1 MSEPLLHEIRAT
13 KPAAPAALRER
24 VRALAAQEP
33 AREPFLARLE
43 WRRLVLVA
51 PATLAV
57 ALVAGT
63 VIGLTRDDVGV
74 GGRDQ
79 AVSSG
84 ATELQAD
91 AAGESAPPV
100 SEALPQAGKAV
111 VPPVGGRLQQY
122 QAELRLRVDD
132 VEALSNA
139 TRRSMQIARSL
150 GGFVASVQYEAPDS
164 GVGGA
169 QLVLRVPTARVETAV
184 LQLSSLGTILGQ
196 RVGIQDLQ
204 ATADDLNDQIAAA
217 EREVASLLRQ
227 LRAPNLTEDARAQLQ
242 IRLADARRQVD
253 DLRSALRST
262 RTEGTLATIQLSLTT
277 EEIPVGNGGDSRID
291 DVKDV
296 LAWEAIA
303 LLYALVIAGPLVLLG
318 VLVRLAFRLRR
329 RRENARLLDQ
339 P

>member
-33 AREPFLARLE
+33 AREPFLARCE

-91 AAGESAPPV
+91 AATEAAPPV
-100 SEALPQAGKAV
+100 SGALPQSGKAA
-111 VPPVGGRLQQY
+111 PSIGAPR
-122 QAELRLRVDD
+122 
-132 VEALSNA
+132 A
-139 TRRSMQIARSL
+139 TS
-150 GGFVASVQYEAPDS
+150 
-164 GVGGA
+164 
-169 QLVLRVPTARVETAV
+169 
-184 LQLSSLGTILGQ
+184 
-196 RVGIQDLQ
+196 
-204 ATADDLNDQIAAA
+204 
-217 EREVASLLRQ
+217 
-227 LRAPNLTEDARAQLQ
+227 
-242 IRLADARRQVD
+242 
-253 DLRSALRST
+253 
-262 RTEGTLATIQLSLTT
+262 
-277 EEIPVGNGGDSRID
+277 
-291 DVKDV
+291 
-296 LAWEAIA
+296 
-303 LLYALVIAGPLVLLG
+303 
-318 VLVRLAFRLRR
+318 RR
-329 RRENARLLDQ
+329 RNGAGW

>member
-1 MSEPLLHEIRAT
+1 MSEPLLHEIRET
-13 KPAAPAALRER
+13 KPAAPPALRER
-24 VRALAAQEP
+24 VRAIAAREP
-33 AREPFLARLE
+33 AREPFLARFE

-63 VIGLTRDDVGV
+63 VIGLTRDDVGAGE
-74 GGRDQ
+74 GGQ

-84 ATELQAD
+84 PVTELQAD
-91 AAGESAPPV
+91 DARDSAPSSSSGAMP
-100 SEALPQAGKAV
+100 ETV

-150 GGFVASVQYEAPDS
+150 GGFVASVQYEAPDT

-184 LQLSSLGTILGQ
+184 LQLSALGTILGQ

-204 ATADDLNDQIAAA
+204 AAADDLGDQIAAA

-242 IRLADARRQVD
+242 IRLADARRQVE

-262 RTEGTLATIQLSLTT
+262 RTEGSLATIQLSLTT
-277 EEIPVGNGGDSRID
+277 EEIPVGAGGDSRLDEI
-291 DVKDV
+291 KDV

-303 LLYALVIAGPLVLLG
+303 LLYVLVVAGPLVLLG
-318 VLVRLAFRLRR
+318 VLVWLAFRLRR
-329 RRENARLLDQ
+329 RREEARLLEQ

>member
-1 MSEPLLHEIRAT
+1 MSEPLLHEIRET
-13 KPAAPAALRER
+13 KPAAPPALRER
-24 VRALAAQEP
+24 VRAIAAREP
-33 AREPFLARLE
+33 VREPFLARFE

-63 VIGLTRDDVGV
+63 VIGLTRDDVGAGE
-74 GGRDQ
+74 GGQ

-84 ATELQAD
+84 PVTELQAD
-91 AAGESAPPV
+91 DARESAP
-100 SEALPQAGKAV
+100 SSSGEAMPETV

-150 GGFVASVQYEAPDS
+150 GGFVASVQYEAPDT

-184 LQLSSLGTILGQ
+184 LQLSALGTILGQ

-204 ATADDLNDQIAAA
+204 AAADDLGDQIAAA

-242 IRLADARRQVD
+242 IRLADARRQVE

-262 RTEGTLATIQLSLTT
+262 RTEGSLATIQLSLTT
-277 EEIPVGNGGDSRID
+277 EEIPVGAGGDSRLDEI
-291 DVKDV
+291 KNV

-303 LLYALVIAGPLVLLG
+303 LLYVLVVAGPLVLLG
-318 VLVRLAFRLRR
+318 VLVWLAFRLRR
-329 RRENARLLDQ
+329 RREEARLLEQ